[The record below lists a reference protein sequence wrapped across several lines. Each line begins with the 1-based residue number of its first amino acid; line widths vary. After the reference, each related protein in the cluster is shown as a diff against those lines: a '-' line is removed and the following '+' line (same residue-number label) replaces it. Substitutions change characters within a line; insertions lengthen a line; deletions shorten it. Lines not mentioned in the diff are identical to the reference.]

1 MGLGAL
7 TDAIEQA
14 ELSPCAGDLIDGFVL
29 LDRLT
34 ARLIDTVGAFDRS
47 GLWALDGA
55 SSMAGWLKANAVRTG
70 GDAVSLTKIARLLH
84 ALPVTAAAFG
94 EGRLSYGQVQT
105 IAANVNI
112 KTVELFAE
120 HEGDVVPTFESLT
133 IKQTA
138 DAMQYWA
145 RHAGALCD
153 DPEPSDPINTVSH
166 SSLLNGTGRLD
177 GTFDAETNALVTKA
191 FAIAETPWQ
200 EGEPVRTA
208 GERRADAFVDIFE
221 FFLQNHQRNTG
232 SHNLPHIHL
241 SMSIDDLRNHTGAT
255 TVDGAGLSHNQ
266 VRRLCCDAT
275 ISRVVM
281 NGTEIIDFGRSERL
295 APKALLAV
303 LALNDRTCRYPG
315 CDRKPSWCHAHHVRH
330 WEDGGETKF
339 ENLTLL
345 CSRHHRLIHK
355 PGWALVML
363 PGRII
368 EVTTPIGAVLT
379 SHPPNRHG
387 PEPCRKAAA

>member
-7 TDAIEQA
+7 ADAVDQL

-34 ARLIDTVGAFDRS
+34 ARLVSTVGAFDRA

-55 SSMAGWLKANAVRTG
+55 SSMTGWLKANAVRTD
-70 GDAVSLTKIARLLH
+70 GDAASLTKIARLLH
-84 ALPVTAAAFG
+84 ALPVTAGAFD

-105 IAANVNI
+105 IAANVNAR
-112 KTVELFAE
+112 TVERFAE
-120 HEGDVVPTFESLT
+120 HEADMVPSFETLT
-133 IKQTA
+133 IKKTA

-145 RHAGALCD
+145 RHAAALAD
-153 DPEPSDPINTVSH
+153 DPEPSDPMNTVHH
-166 SSLLNGTGRLD
+166 SKLLNGTSRLD
-177 GTFDAETNALVTKA
+177 AELDAEATAKVALA
-191 FAIAETPWQ
+191 LELAETPWN

-208 GERRADAFVDIFE
+208 GERRSDALVDIFE
-221 FFLQNHQRNTG
+221 FFLSNHQRTTG
-232 SHNLPHIHL
+232 THNVPHIHL
-241 SMSIDDLRNHTGAT
+241 NMSMDDLRNHTGAST
-255 TVDGAGLSHNQ
+255 IGGAGLPHHQ

-295 APKALLAV
+295 APKALFAV

-315 CDRKPSWCHAHHVRH
+315 CDRKPSWCHAHHVHH

-368 EVTTPIGAVLT
+368 QVTTPDGAVLT

-387 PEPCRKAAA
+387 PEPCHKAAA

>member
-7 TDAIEQA
+7 ATAIEDV
-14 ELSPCAGDLIDGFVL
+14 ELSPSAGDLIDGFVL

-34 ARLIDTVGAFDRS
+34 ARLVDTVGAFDRA

-70 GDAVSLTKIARLLH
+70 SDAGSLTKIARLLH
-84 ALPVTAAAFG
+84 ALPFTAEAFNA
-94 EGRLSYGQVQT
+94 GRLSYGQVQT
-105 IAANVNI
+105 IAANVNT
-112 KTVELFAE
+112 KTVERFAE
-120 HEGDVVPTFESLT
+120 HEADMVPSFETLT
-133 IKQTA
+133 IKKTA

-145 RHAGALCD
+145 RHAAALAD
-153 DPEPSDPINTVSH
+153 GPEPSDPMNTVSH
-166 SSLLNGTGRLD
+166 SKLLNGTSRLD
-177 GTFDAETNALVTKA
+177 AELDAEATAKMALA
-191 FAIAETPWQ
+191 LELAETPWQ

-208 GERRADAFVDIFE
+208 GERRADAFVDIID
-221 FFLQNHQRNTG
+221 FFLSNHQRNTG
-232 SHNLPHIHL
+232 TRNLPHIHL
-241 SMSIDDLRNHTGAT
+241 NMSVDDLRNHTGAT
-255 TVDGAGLSHNQ
+255 TLDGADLPHHQ

-295 APKALLAV
+295 APKALFAV

-315 CDRKPSWCHAHHVRH
+315 CDRKPSWCHAHHVHH

-339 ENLTLL
+339 EILVLL
-345 CSRHHRLIHK
+345 CSRHHHLIHK

-368 EVTTPIGAVLT
+368 HVTTPDGAVLT

-387 PEPCRKAAA
+387 PEPCRAAAA